1 MNPMRDPNRVVI
13 SDHWDDVTYQSIKKK
28 DSDPAEGRR
37 EESYPDRSEERRSG
51 DCTGYCRL
59 LEQGMHQDGFI
70 GYVKSKTIGGEQDVL
85 YDHNF
90 TEPVF
95 SHISRE
101 SRINMAWHQVTTQA
115 ANANVAAVLGKT
127 KGVNVISPTWF
138 YLNDNNGGIMSLC
151 SQDYVNY
158 CHQQGIEVW
167 GLVSNLE
174 NQDVDDTSVFS
185 LTSSRDNLVNNLV
198 AEAIKIRSGW
208 HQSGL

>member
-1 MNPMRDPNRVVI
+1 
-13 SDHWDDVTYQSIKKK
+13 
-28 DSDPAEGRR
+28 
-37 EESYPDRSEERRSG
+37 
-51 DCTGYCRL
+51 
-59 LEQGMHQDGFI
+59 
-70 GYVKSKTIGGEQDVL
+70 
-85 YDHNF
+85 
-90 TEPVF
+90 
-95 SHISRE
+95 
-101 SRINMAWHQVTTQA
+101 MAWHQVTTQA

-198 AEAIKIRSGW
+198 AEAIKYDLDGINLDFELLPAEAADGYLEFIRELSIKCENNDLVLSVDNYVPAAYNAYYDREEQAVFADYIVVMAYDEHYNG
-208 HQSGL
+208 SEEGLSLIHI

>member
-1 MNPMRDPNRVVI
+1 MI

-28 DSDPAEGRR
+28 TQIRQKGGVKSPILTEVKK
-37 EESYPDRSEERRSG
+37 G
-51 DCTGYCRL
+51 DLVTVLDTAGSWSKVCS
-59 LEQGMHQDGFI
+59 QDGFI

-198 AEAIKIRSGW
+198 AEAIK
-208 HQSGL
+208 